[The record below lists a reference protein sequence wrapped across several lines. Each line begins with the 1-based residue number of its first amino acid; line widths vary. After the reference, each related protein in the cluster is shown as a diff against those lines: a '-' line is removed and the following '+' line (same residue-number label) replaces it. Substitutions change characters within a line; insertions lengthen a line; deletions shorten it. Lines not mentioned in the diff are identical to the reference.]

1 MSTQEPPQPP
11 QQQPG
16 PPPPPAPGEPAPQG
30 PWASDYRS
38 PPPLQGEPDPPPS
51 LATAVK
57 GMYVG
62 AALSAIG
69 ILVSLTQRDAIR
81 DQLEENDS
89 SLTQDELDTAV
100 NVGLAF
106 SVIIGVIVVGLWI
119 WMARSNER
127 GHTWARTT
135 ATVLGALNILS
146 LLGSLAMGQMTPVSA
161 IVGVLSL
168 ILAAG
173 ILYLLY
179 RPDSSEYYRARSR

>member
-1 MSTQEPPQPP
+1 MSTSEPPQQPQPP
-11 QQQPG
+11 QPG
-16 PPPPPAPGEPAPQG
+16 GPAPEG

-38 PPPLQGEPDPPPS
+38 APALQGEPDPPPS

-81 DQLEENDS
+81 DQLAEDDS

-100 NVGLAF
+100 NVGMAF
-106 SVIIGVIVVGLWI
+106 SVILGVVVVGLWI

-127 GHTWARTT
+127 GQTWARTT

-146 LLGSLAMGQMTPVSA
+146 LLGSLAMGQTTAVSA
-161 IVGVLSL
+161 LVGALSL